1 MPKNYNISPYYD
13 DFDEDKNFIR
23 MLFNPSKAVQAR
35 ELTQLQTI
43 LTNQQSKFANHFFE
57 DGSKILGAKIE
68 LDQKV
73 VTLSL
78 NNFVGATDA
87 SDFVGYYIRG
97 VEIATNTATGA
108 SAKVQLEDSGK
119 AHISYRGGEFQIGD
133 RIEIIDYNAE
143 GLPSYTAEV
152 TAIGAAVHAS
162 MSEGLV
168 YVSEAFVKLPDQTYV
183 VDGDLVVDPVS
194 DVNLQIGFTLA
205 EDEVDSNEDN
215 TLFDPAQGSYN
226 FNATGADRYR
236 VQLTLSSFE
245 ETVIPIDGTFFP
257 KMWVQKKKDA
267 EAYSIIKEEADT
279 AYSDILD
286 LLAKRTYE
294 TNGDYTTDP
303 FMSKVEDHSSDNTK
317 INILLDAGTAYVK
330 GYRHETISTTTLELN
345 KARDFLN
352 NTESVW
358 IDQSPYIKIERE
370 AMLGLPDA
378 TKLEKID
385 LYSVTAGWA
394 ATNILGTA
402 RVTGFIFTG
411 SEYRL
416 YLTDYESVQ
425 GSFASVKGVK
435 SQTGIFEATTVLEGA
450 DAVNPA
456 HTLLY
461 STTSSRVNA
470 YRTAQSVLKSHD
482 ASKFIHR
489 IQKSTETNVS
499 AGVAS
504 IGTSSTE
511 EIDQSRNSVVS
522 TTTDDTLL
530 IPNVDYTEA
539 SDANSI
545 TLTFLNGQTANVK
558 VVYYTEVTGAPR
570 KTKNLSTFTETTPLI
585 ADASGVVTLSFED
598 VISISEII
606 RDPTGAG
613 TGPETLVVSSV
624 PFDNGQRDFYYD
636 FATLS
641 GLVAADDYEVTYDHY
656 VHGGSGNFFDIDSYL
671 STGVAQEDIPTY
683 KSATNS
689 DTVFLGD
696 VIDFRRTISEVNVGV
711 PVPTPRAYMFCDYEY
726 YLDRIDLIEIDKDG
740 KFNII
745 QGVSSLSPTAPEG
758 NDNAMTLYVVN
769 VPAYTYD
776 ILDVYTGFVENKN
789 YTMRDIGELE
799 QRIGN
804 LEYYSSLSL
813 LEKEASDLE
822 ITDEF
827 GNNRFKNGILV
838 DNFIGGNVV
847 DTEDPEYFCAFD
859 PDAGHMRP
867 VFNVE
872 NANLDKDVAE
882 HSALTDNLDGTFSD
896 PVNKVRFHPN
906 MVTVEYSSVS
916 WIEQLKASQYM
927 NVNPYNVFAWDG
939 DLVLTP
945 DTDNWMD
952 TTWLP
957 DLVTNIDGLYDNL
970 IQKTIDAY
978 GTKWGSWKTN
988 WTGRSSVTENIA
1000 GHGGRTA
1007 DGWAKI
1013 DTSRLIRRDG
1023 VRGNTIKTTTTI
1035 SKQMRRG
1042 TRLVAVPNRIKKIM
1056 GSRVVDVS
1064 VIPYMRS
1071 IPVAFEAKNLKPN
1084 TDLHCFFN
1092 DVDVDDHITPDAGYE
1107 PVDAVTFSVA
1117 TDASGKCKGTFQ
1129 IPATDALRFRTGQRP
1144 FCLID
1149 DTFHPS
1155 TSAEAEFLAAGH
1167 LQKKQRDVLS
1177 ISKPKLV
1184 TVGVTQNRTL
1194 TNTRAEFV
1202 AWYDPVAESFLVDQ
1216 EGGVFATSIEVFFKT
1231 KDEALPVSIQ
1241 IVTTNN
1247 GYPSQNQIPFSQV
1260 TIDPADVN
1268 VSDDSSVGTTF
1279 QFSNPVYLENGT
1291 EYAFIVYSNSD
1302 AYNIWYGEIGA
1313 FDVQQLPSEERIA
1326 AQPYTGV
1333 FFKSQ
1338 NGSTWTADQTKDLK
1352 FNINRAKFETKTGD
1366 LTTGNVFLIQDDG
1379 TDAYVTDAQ
1388 FEIDNLIFDLTSTT
1402 MAFKFFGSALWTE
1415 FLNGE
1420 DLGMVTQ
1427 QHVTDS
1433 EQLKNKLVIFTENEW
1448 VSPVINMQRSHVIL
1462 INNILFDWQA
1472 NPLPYE
1478 DVGSTPDGFG
1488 HYDAGVYVSRPT
1500 TLINPSDDIK
1510 VILDVYKQGEAD
1522 VDLYF
1527 STGKFSPRYVE
1538 IYDTTVDTARTEMKG
1553 QKLFLIDMTSLG
1565 VCTKQTEMT
1574 CTAVDTSVTPN
1585 RIYLTGIGD
1594 PTTFKYFGDW
1604 TATNRMYLT
1613 TEDVDTETIL
1623 DWDIATT
1630 YVLDDYAFFQ
1640 NYLWKATEGSTAVEP
1655 SDYGTA
1661 WELIPFNDVCE
1672 NGVAGEELKTD
1683 TERTWRPMVIE
1694 GQDNDEG
1701 FATTDFVEYTFI
1713 PKDLIEEEFST
1724 FSVKIQLKAK
1734 DPTLVPICS
1743 GLRAIATY

>member
-13 DFDEDKNFIR
+13 DYDSLKNFLRI
-23 MLFNPSKAVQAR
+23 LFNPSRAVQAR

-43 LTNQQSKFANHFFE
+43 LTNQKAQFANHFFT

-68 LDQKV
+68 LDQKIT
-73 VTLSL
+73 TLSL

-97 VEIATNTATGA
+97 MEIATNTATGA
-108 SAKVQLEDSGK
+108 SANAILDYAGNLHV
-119 AHISYRGGEFQIGD
+119 AYRGGEFQIGD
-133 RIEIIDYNAE
+133 RIEIIDYDSE
-143 GLPSYTAEV
+143 GLPSYTAEI
-152 TAIGAAVHAS
+152 TAIGTAVHAS
-162 MSEGLV
+162 LAEGLI
-168 YVSEAFVKLPDQTYV
+168 YVAEQFVQVQQQTAV
-183 VDGDLVVDPVS
+183 IDGALAVDLVDDTNIQV
-194 DVNLQIGFTLA
+194 GFTIL

-226 FNATGADRYR
+226 FNAPGADRYR
-236 VQLTLSSFE
+236 VQITLASYE
-245 ETVIPIDGTFFP
+245 EAAIPIDGTFYA
-257 KMWVQKKKDA
+257 KMWIQKKKDA
-267 EAYSIIKEEADT
+267 KDYSIIKEEADT
-279 AYSDILD
+279 EYSDVLE

-294 TNGDYTTDP
+294 TNGDYTVDP
-303 FMSKVEDHSSDNTK
+303 FMSNVKDHDSDNAK
-317 INILLDAGTAYVK
+317 FNIALDAGIAYVK
-330 GYRHETISTTTLELN
+330 GYRHETISETYLEFN

-358 IDQSPYIKIERE
+358 IDQSPYIKVARE
-370 AMLGLPDA
+370 NMVGLPDP
-378 TKLEKID
+378 TQLELID
-385 LYSVTAGWA
+385 LYSVTAGWVS
-394 ATNILGTA
+394 TNILGTA
-402 RVTGFIFTG
+402 RVIGFIFTG

-435 SQTGIFEATTVLEGA
+435 SNAGTFEATTILE
-450 DAVNPA
+450 DATALNPA

-470 YRTAQSVLKSHD
+470 YGTAQTILKSND

-489 IQKSTETNVS
+489 ITKTTQANVS
-499 AGVAS
+499 AGVAT

-511 EIDQSRNSVVS
+511 EIDQSRISIVS
-522 TTTDDTLL
+522 DTTDDSVLV
-530 IPNVDYTEA
+530 PNVDYTEA
-539 SDANSI
+539 SDANTI
-545 TLTFLNGQTANVK
+545 TLTFLNGQTANVN
-558 VVYYTEVTGAPR
+558 VVYYAEVTGAPR
-570 KTKNLSTFTETTPLI
+570 KTKVISTFVQTATTDANGKFTCTE
-585 ADASGVVTLSFED
+585 AD
-598 VISISEII
+598 VIKINTIIEDPNGTPISI
-606 RDPTGAG
+606 DP
-613 TGPETLVVSSV
+613 SV
-624 PFDNGQRDFYYD
+624 GKVDTGQRDYYYD
-636 FATLS
+636 YGAFTGLTAATE
-641 GLVAADDYEVTYDHY
+641 YEIEYNHY
-656 VHGGSGNFFDIDSYL
+656 VHGGSGNYFDIDSYL
-671 STGVAQEDIPTY
+671 STGVPQEDIPTY

-689 DTVFLGD
+689 DTIFLGD
-696 VIDFRRTISEVNVGV
+696 VIDFRRKIAEVNVGV
-711 PVPTPRAYMFCDYEY
+711 PVPTPRSYMFADYEY

-740 KFNII
+740 QFNIVE
-745 QGVSSLSPTAPEG
+745 GVSSLSPTAPEG

-804 LEYYSSLSL
+804 LEYYSSLNL
-813 LEKEASDLE
+813 LEKEASELE
-822 ITDEF
+822 ITDQN
-827 GNNRFKNGILV
+827 GLNVFKNGILV
-838 DNFIGGNVV
+838 DNFLGGNVV
-847 DTEDPEYFCAFD
+847 DVDDPEYFCAFD
-859 PDAGHMRP
+859 PDAGHLRS

-872 NANLDKDVAE
+872 DANLSTDTSE
-882 HSALTDNLDGTFSD
+882 HSGLTDNLDGTFSD

-906 MVTVEYSSVS
+906 MVTVEYSTVA
-916 WIEQLKASQYM
+916 WIEQMKASQYM

-945 DTDNWMD
+945 DTDNWID
-952 TTWLP
+952 TQWLP

-970 IQKTIDAY
+970 VQKTIAAY

-988 WTGRSSVTENIA
+988 WTGRSSVTENIP
-1000 GHGGRTA
+1000 GHGGRTSE
-1007 DGWAKI
+1007 GWAKI
-1013 DTSRLIRRDG
+1013 DTSRLIRRSG
-1023 VRGNTIKTTTTI
+1023 VKGNTIKTTTTI
-1035 SKQMRRG
+1035 TKQMRRG

-1092 DVDVDDHITPDAGYE
+1092 DVDVDDHITPDSGFE
-1107 PVDAVTFSVA
+1107 PLVASFSVA

-1149 DTFHPS
+1149 DTFNPT

-1177 ISKPKLV
+1177 ISKPKLI
-1184 TVGVTQNRTL
+1184 TVGVTQKRTK
-1194 TNTRAEFV
+1194 TDTRRDFV
-1202 AWYDPVAESFLVDQ
+1202 GWYDPVAESFLVEQ

-1231 KDEALPVSIQ
+1231 KDAALPVSIQ
-1241 IVTTNN
+1241 VVTTDN
-1247 GYPSQNQIPFSQV
+1247 GYPSQNQVPFSQV

-1268 VSDDSSVGTTF
+1268 LSDDSSVGTTF
-1279 QFSNPVYLENGT
+1279 QFSNPIYLENGT

-1302 AYNIWYGEIGA
+1302 AYNIWYGEIGG
-1313 FDVQQLPSEERIA
+1313 FDVEALPNEERIV

-1366 LTTGNVFLIQDDG
+1366 LTTGNLFLVQDDG
-1379 TDAYVTDAQ
+1379 SDVYVTDCQ
-1388 FEIDNLIFDLTSTT
+1388 FEIDNLVFDLTSLT
-1402 MAFKFFGSALWTE
+1402 MSFKFFGQALWTE
-1415 FLNGE
+1415 FLNSE

-1427 QHVTDS
+1427 QHVTDA
-1433 EQLKNKLVIFTENEW
+1433 EQLKNKLILFTENEW
-1448 VSPVINMQRSHVIL
+1448 VSPVINLQRSHVIL
-1462 INNILFDWQA
+1462 INNILFDWAA

-1478 DVGSTPDGFG
+1478 DAGSVPDGFG
-1488 HYDAGVYVSRPT
+1488 QYDAGVYVSRPT
-1500 TLINPSDDIK
+1500 TLINPSDDIR
-1510 VILDVYKQGEAD
+1510 VIIDVLKQGESD

-1527 STGKFSPRYVE
+1527 STGKFSPKYVE
-1538 IYDTTVDTARTEMKG
+1538 IYDTDVDSARPDMKG
-1553 QKLFLIDMTSLG
+1553 QTLFLIDMTVGG

-1574 CTAVDTSVTPN
+1574 CTSVDTTVTPN

-1594 PTTFKYFGDW
+1594 PTTFKYHTDW
-1604 TATNRMYLT
+1604 TGTNRMYVT
-1613 TEDVDTETIL
+1613 TEDVDAETIL
-1623 DWDIATT
+1623 DWDIATAYT
-1630 YVLDDYAFFQ
+1630 GGEYVFFQ
-1640 NYLWKATEGSTAVEP
+1640 NYLWLAAEASTAVEP
-1655 SDYGTA
+1655 SDYGTT
-1661 WELIPFNDVCE
+1661 WDIISFNDVCQD
-1672 NGVAGEELKTD
+1672 GVAGEELKTD
-1683 TERTWRPMVIE
+1683 TERTWRPMIIE
-1694 GQDNDEG
+1694 GQDNDDG
-1701 FATTDFVEYTFI
+1701 FATTNFVEYTFI

-1724 FSVKIQLKAK
+1724 FAIKIQLKAK